1 MVFEKLSSRNHSV
14 RTNFVNKWNISSM
27 SPNERYHR
35 QEKNEYAGR
44 GIHNFFLEAGIMTET
59 NYLVYSAAIED
70 V

>member
-44 GIHNFFLEAGIMTET
+44 VFTIFFWRLG
-59 NYLVYSAAIED
+59 S
-70 V
+70 